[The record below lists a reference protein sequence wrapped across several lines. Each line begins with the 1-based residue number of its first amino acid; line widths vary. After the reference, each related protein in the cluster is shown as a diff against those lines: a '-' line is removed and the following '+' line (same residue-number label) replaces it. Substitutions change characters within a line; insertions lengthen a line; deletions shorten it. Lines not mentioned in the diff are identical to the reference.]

1 MVAYYIV
8 IGLITLIAVLLI
20 PVVLL
25 QSSKGEGLAGIAG
38 GFSGAQILG
47 VRRTADILSKTTT
60 VLATIFLLLCLLAN
74 FLIDRRYT
82 QSIIQQRATEQA
94 PASAPLVPPGGTPAN
109 RPAPTR

>member
-1 MVAYYIV
+1 MIGYYIV
-8 IGLITLIAVLLI
+8 IGLITFIAILLI

-38 GFSGAQILG
+38 GFGGAQILG

-74 FLIDRRYT
+74 FLIDRNQT
-82 QSIIQQRATEQA
+82 ESIIQERASQQA
-94 PASAPLVPPGGTPAN
+94 PASAPLVPPGGGNTPQS
-109 RPAPTR
+109 PSP